1 MNDIEYLQ
9 RISMA
14 DRFFVRYEGLSS
26 QRIKEIFK
34 NPKNVYPF
42 VAYSDDTQL
51 SIRTYKAIHNSIK
64 NGSLDCVKA
73 VLNFKRELKYWFI
86 GLPPHLGK
94 ATAVSCL
101 KNLIGFKNSGYPS
114 AGNGAL
120 MRIGVIARFF
130 NSNDIFETDC
140 AAKIRTLC
148 LENTVVT
155 HKNYEAC
162 VVNLWHVILCL
173 GLKNTHFY
181 HTSSTLVAQLDK
193 LFKLLIT
200 WVEASNSFFESKKIC
215 KSNKSLDEIVTHSK
229 TIDAIKSNLSLNSF
243 MTQNKGLYGEN
254 GVSGY
259 CIATSA
265 FATLSFLQSLISYSE
280 NQQFD
285 FLTKCRQLAALGGDT
300 DTVVV
305 VYSHLFFN
313 AYPRYTCLCDKASKS
328 LYSDQDFYNELNLN
342 FLKREDFLFNISH
355 ALKLIPK
362 NVWLLFKMIA
372 IRLNDIVRY

>member
-14 DRFFVRYEGLSS
+14 DRFFVRYEGLRS
-26 QRIKEIFK
+26 QRIKKIFK
-34 NPKNVYPF
+34 DPKKVHPF

-51 SIRTYKAIHNSIK
+51 SIRTYKAVRNSIT
-64 NGSLDCVKA
+64 NGSLDCAKA
-73 VLNFKRELKYWFI
+73 VSKFRRELKYWFI

-94 ATAVSCL
+94 ATAISCL
-101 KNLIGFKNSGYPS
+101 KNLIGLKNSGYPS

-120 MRIGVIARFF
+120 MRIGVVARFF
-130 NSNDIFETDC
+130 KNKDIFETEA

-148 LENTVVT
+148 LENTLVT

-173 GLKNTHFY
+173 GFKNAHLYYTA
-181 HTSSTLVAQLDK
+181 SALVAQLDE
-193 LFKLLIT
+193 LFKLLVN
-200 WVEASNSFFESKKIC
+200 WVESSNPFFETNKLS
-215 KSNKSLDEIVTHSK
+215 KSNKSLDEIVTYSK
-229 TIDAIKSNLSLNSF
+229 TIDAIKTNLSLTSF
-243 MTQNKGLYGEN
+243 MTENKELYGES

-259 CIATSA
+259 CATTSA

-285 FLTKCRQLAALGGDT
+285 FLTKCRQLAELGGDT

-313 AYPRYTCLCDKASKS
+313 AYPRYTCLCDKVSKS
-328 LYSDQDFYNELNLN
+328 LYSDQDFYLELNLN